1 MRFGDRATF
10 YTLIQ
15 SQLTRPLPGESAQE
29 ALAIVGRR
37 VFKSPA
43 AHAKQAAVTLVIYPH
58 ESTYRLAYIQRTHH
72 EKDRHSGQISFPG
85 GQVDPTD
92 ASYQAAAIRE
102 LEEETGI
109 IVNSN
114 QVLGALSWMYIPV
127 SNFQVFPFVIGLDEK
142 PAIFKQ
148 DDEVAEIFG
157 YDIDGLL
164 DMPIRRKEIQGR
176 GFTVKE
182 APYFD
187 LDGRTLWGATA
198 MITNEFLEVIRAMQL
213 DELG

>member
-1 MRFGDRATF
+1 MRFGDRTSF
-10 YTLIQ
+10 YSSIKQ
-15 SQLTRPLPGESAQE
+15 QLTRPLPGASAQE

-37 VFKSPA
+37 VFKSPSDQ
-43 AHAKQAAVTLVIYPH
+43 AKQAAVALVIYPYDT
-58 ESTYRLAYIQRTHH
+58 TYRLAYIQRTHH

-85 GQVDPTD
+85 GQVDPSD
-92 ASYQAAAIRE
+92 ADYQAAAIRE

-109 IVNSN
+109 TITSDK
-114 QVLGALSWMYIPV
+114 VLGELSWMYIPV

-157 YDIDGLL
+157 YNIDALL
-164 DMPIRRKEIQGR
+164 DMPIRKKEIQGR

-198 MITNEFLEVIRAMQL
+198 MITNEFLEVIRAFS
-213 DELG
+213 